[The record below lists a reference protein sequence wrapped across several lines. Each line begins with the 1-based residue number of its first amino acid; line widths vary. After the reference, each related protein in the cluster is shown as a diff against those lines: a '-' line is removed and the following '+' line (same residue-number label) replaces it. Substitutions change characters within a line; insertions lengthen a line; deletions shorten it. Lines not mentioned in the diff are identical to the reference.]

1 MTLRLF
7 SIVILLLQVGPVLAE
22 ESESNLELTILAN
35 EGLLIRS
42 ADVGVL
48 IDAFVGVDETERSAE
63 SSSVVQAMLAGRPP
77 FSSISLAIVSH
88 PHREHFDVQTAG
100 AFLKNHTE
108 TILASTE
115 EVIQTIR
122 NEYPEYPAIQDR
134 LREIKPDEDTATSA
148 TFSGIKLDF
157 MLLDH
162 EASVFYPEQ
171 VLAHI
176 IHLGGKKILYVG
188 DSEMR
193 AENWSGY
200 DLRTESIDILVL
212 PLWLFKEE
220 SVRSI
225 IDEHVAPKTVV
236 VAQIPRGGLETISE
250 LSATFPEVVFLS
262 SPMASA
268 RF

>member
-7 SIVILLLQVGPVLAE
+7 AIATLLLQVGPVLAE
-22 ESESNLELTILAN
+22 QGEHNLELTILAN

-42 ADVGVL
+42 AGSGVL
-48 IDAFVGVDETERSAE
+48 IDAFVEVDESERHANSAATI
-63 SSSVVQAMLAGRPP
+63 QDMLAGHPP
-77 FSSISLAIVSH
+77 FNSISLAIVSH
-88 PHREHFDVQTAG
+88 PHREHFDVRTAG
-100 AFLKNHTE
+100 TFLKNHTE
-108 TILASTE
+108 TILTSTA

-122 NEYPEYPAIQDR
+122 DEYPESAAIHDR
-134 LREIKPDEDTATSA
+134 LREIKPADDTTTSA
-148 TFSGIKLDF
+148 TFAGIRLDF

-162 EASVFYPEQ
+162 EASAFYPEQ

-193 AENWSGY
+193 AENWRAY
-200 DLRTESIDILVL
+200 DLRPESIDVLVL

-220 SVRSI
+220 SVRTI
-225 IDEHVAPKTVV
+225 IDEHVAPKKVV
-236 VAQIPRGGLETISE
+236 VAQIPRAGRDSISE

-262 SPMASA
+262 APMASVK
-268 RF
+268 F